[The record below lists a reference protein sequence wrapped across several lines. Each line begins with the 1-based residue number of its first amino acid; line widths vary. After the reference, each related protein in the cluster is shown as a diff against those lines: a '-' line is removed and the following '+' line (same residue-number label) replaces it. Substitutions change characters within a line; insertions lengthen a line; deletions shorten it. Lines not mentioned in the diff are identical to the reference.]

1 MLVTGE
7 RGEIIVTVQSSDTA
21 RSLAQADA
29 DVLPDVLAT
38 PRLLALVEL
47 AASRAMRRLLRPG
60 QTSMGIGVSITHGK
74 PTAVGSQ
81 VCAVARFICDEDGLL
96 RFRFEV
102 FDEAGLIADGE
113 HTRTIIDNT
122 ALMSGAMRRQLWAER
137 EAV

>member
-1 MLVTGE
+1 MGE
-7 RGEIIVTVQSSDTA
+7 RGEIIVTVQHADTA
-21 RSLAQADA
+21 RALGSATEDA
-29 DVLPDVLAT
+29 LPEVFST

-60 QTSMGIGVSITHGK
+60 QTSLGIGVSINHGK

-81 VCAVARFICDEDGLL
+81 VCAVARFVSDDDGLL
-96 RFRFEV
+96 RFHFEV

-113 HTRTIIDNT
+113 HTRTIIDGD
-122 ALMSGAMRRQLWAER
+122 ALRDGARRRQLWAER